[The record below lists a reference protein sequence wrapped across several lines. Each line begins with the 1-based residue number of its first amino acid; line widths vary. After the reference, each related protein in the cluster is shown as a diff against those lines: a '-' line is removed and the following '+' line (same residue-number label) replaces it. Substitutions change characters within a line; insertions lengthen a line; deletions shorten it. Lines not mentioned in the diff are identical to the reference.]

1 MESRSWSDSTSDRAG
16 VVSAANLFGIVSS
29 SWTSQAICVAAELR
43 IADML
48 ADGPK
53 DPDEL
58 ARATG
63 CDQASF
69 RRLMRALASL
79 DFCIE
84 GNDGSFELRPM
95 GSLLRA
101 DVPDSLRSWTI
112 WWGHHLWKAWG
123 NLLHS
128 VKTGEN
134 NRSSL
139 TGATDLGYLG
149 CDAEAQVVF
158 NQAMVEIT
166 RFVARE
172 IVRAYDFS
180 GMDRIV
186 DVGGGYGELL
196 AALLEAYPQMHG
208 TLFDL
213 PHTIKGAGEQLE
225 KAGLIERC
233 ELVAGSFFESVPGG
247 GDAYLL
253 KSILHNWNDERS
265 GVILHHCRRA
275 MSKHAKL
282 LVVERTMPA
291 RMEPSPDHRAL
302 AWSDLNML
310 VLLEGRERTEA
321 EFRALF
327 ASSGFRAARILP
339 VALEFSVIECF
350 PC

>member
-1 MESRSWSDSTSDRAG
+1 MVEPNETSDRED
-16 VVSAANLFGIVSS
+16 VVSAAKLFAIVNS
-29 SWTSQAICVAAELR
+29 SWMAQATCVAAELR
-43 IADML
+43 IADLL

-53 DPDEL
+53 DADEL

-63 CDQASF
+63 CEAASF

-79 DFCIE
+79 GLCTEHD
-84 GNDGSFELRPM
+84 DGSFELRPM

-101 DVPDSLRSWTI
+101 EAPDSLRSWTI
-112 WWGHHLWKAWG
+112 WWSRHLWPAWG

-134 NRSSL
+134 NRSL
-139 TGATDLGYLG
+139 RTGTADFGYLG
-149 CDAEAQVVF
+149 CDAEAAVVF
-158 NQAMVEIT
+158 NRAMAEIT
-166 RFVARE
+166 RLVSRE

-180 GMDRIV
+180 RMDRIV

-196 AALLEAYPQMHG
+196 AVILGAYPQMHG

-213 PHTIKGAGEQLE
+213 PHAIKGAGEQLE
-225 KAGLIERC
+225 KARVIERC
-233 ELVAGSFFESVPGG
+233 ELVVGSFFESVPGG

-265 GVILHHCRRA
+265 AVILHHCRRA
-275 MSKHAKL
+275 MPKHSKL

-321 EFRALF
+321 EFRALL
-327 ASSGFRAARILP
+327 ASSDFRAARILP
-339 VALEFSVIECF
+339 AALEFSVIECF

>member
-1 MESRSWSDSTSDRAG
+1 MTHGLTHETSDRES
-16 VVSAANLFGIVSS
+16 VVSAAKLFAIVSS
-29 SWTSQAICVAAELR
+29 SWMSQVTCVAAELR
-43 IADML
+43 LAELL

-53 DPDEL
+53 HAEEL

-63 CDQASF
+63 CEPASF

-79 DFCIE
+79 DFCTE
-84 GNDGSFELRPM
+84 RNDGSFELRPI
-95 GSLLRA
+95 GALLRGEA
-101 DVPDSLRSWTI
+101 PDSLRSWTI
-112 WWGHHLWKAWG
+112 WWGRHLRPAWG

-128 VKTGEN
+128 VKTGES

-139 TGATDLGYLG
+139 TGTSGLGYVG
-149 CDAEAQVVF
+149 CDAEAAAIF
-158 NQAMVEIT
+158 NHAMVDIT
-166 RFVARE
+166 RLVSRE

-180 GMDRIV
+180 RMDRIV

-196 AALLEAYPQMHG
+196 AVILGAYPQMHG
-208 TLFDL
+208 ILFDL
-213 PHTIKGAGEQLE
+213 PHAIKGASRELE
-225 KAGLIERC
+225 KARLIERC

-265 GVILHHCRRA
+265 AVILRHCRRA
-275 MSKHAKL
+275 MPKRTKL
-282 LVVERTMPA
+282 LVVERIMPA
-291 RMEPSPDHRAL
+291 RMEPSRDHRAL

-321 EFRALF
+321 EFRALL
-327 ASSGFRAARILP
+327 ASSGFKAARILP
-339 VALEFSVIECF
+339 AALGFSVIECL